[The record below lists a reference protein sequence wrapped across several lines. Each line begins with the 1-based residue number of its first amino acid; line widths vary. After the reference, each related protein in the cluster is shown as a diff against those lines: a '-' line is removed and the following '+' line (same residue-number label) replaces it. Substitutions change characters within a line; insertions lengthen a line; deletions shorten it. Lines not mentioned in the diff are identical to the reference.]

1 MNKIPGILLFSLS
14 VLVCSCDREKE
25 KEPTLP
31 KSYRISHIE
40 CEKDNYSQT
49 FEYNEKGLISRWE
62 ECFDDP
68 WGKYKSGI
76 ESTYEY
82 SDDDSV
88 IKISSDERIWSTER
102 RVFSETMYMNADGTA
117 KRAEGNVVIY
127 YSDSDYELR
136 KYYTAEFQYDS
147 LNQLTN
153 ISIAEKCTD
162 FDGWEDQKSLDWCV
176 KIEWHEGNM
185 VAYSEYTSSS
195 RFSLMA
201 KSTYEYYGDSFVDY
215 MPIVTSPILRY
226 FYLPLQYQGMLGK
239 RSDSL
244 MKRKTIFEI
253 ILGEEK
259 SSYTSDYSYDL
270 STSIHD
276 TRVEAFGTVRSYD
289 EEELKYTVD
298 WEAK

>member
-1 MNKIPGILLFSLS
+1 MLISLS
-14 VLVCSCDREKE
+14 ILMCSCDREKE
-25 KEPTLP
+25 KEPVLL

-40 CEKDNYSQT
+40 CEKDNYSQR
-49 FEYNEKGLISRWE
+49 FEYNEKGLINRWE

-68 WGKYKSGI
+68 WGKSGI

-127 YSDSDYELR
+127 NSDSDYELL
-136 KYYTAEFQYDS
+136 KKNYTVEFKYDS
-147 LNQLTN
+147 SNQLTD
-153 ISIAEKCTD
+153 ISIAEKRTD
-162 FDGWEDQKSLDWCV
+162 FDGWEEQKSLDWCV
-176 KIEWHEGNM
+176 KIEWQEGNM

-195 RFSLMA
+195 RFSLIA

-215 MPIVTSPILRY
+215 MPIVIGPILRY

-239 RSDSL
+239 RSYSL

-253 ILGEEK
+253 VLGEEK

-276 TRVEAFGTVRSYD
+276 TRVEAFSTVRSND

-298 WEAK
+298 WEAD